1 MDVVA
6 ETVDQTHNVA
16 ADLLE
21 RLQPQGNQATVVG
34 FSGPLGVG
42 KTEFIRGLIR
52 SAGIDEPVT
61 SPTYTIETVYELPK
75 TNFDHA
81 YHVDA
86 YRLEDGSDLEDI
98 GFTDRLDDPKNLILL
113 EWADSVAGKLSKKT
127 ISVDISIK
135 EGLRVIA
142 IKHGQGK

>member
-1 MDVVA
+1 MEVVA

-21 RLQPQGNQATVVG
+21 GLQPQDNQATVVG

-42 KTEFIRGLIR
+42 KTEFIRGLLW
-52 SAGIDEPVT
+52 SAGIKNAVT
-61 SPTYTIETVYELPK
+61 SPTYTLETVYKLPESD
-75 TNFDHA
+75 FDRA
-81 YHVDA
+81 YHIDA
-86 YRLEDGSDLEDI
+86 YRLEDGSGLEDI
-98 GFTDRLDDPKNLILL
+98 AFKDRLQDQQNLVLI
-113 EWADSVAGKLSKKT
+113 EWAESVSSVLPDQS